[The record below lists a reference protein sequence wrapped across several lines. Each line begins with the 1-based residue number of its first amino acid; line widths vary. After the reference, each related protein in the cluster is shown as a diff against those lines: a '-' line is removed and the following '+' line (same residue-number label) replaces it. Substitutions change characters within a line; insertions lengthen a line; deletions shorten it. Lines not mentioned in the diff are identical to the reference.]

1 MEDINEYIDR
11 FFRPFNDG
19 ELKLG
24 EVDRAVLNNFLEEHV
39 YKGVPSWDTEAR
51 YRKLYELF
59 KGMRDEELY
68 EDEFL
73 SADALSGMLD
83 EKCLTDLE
91 ELYAESAYV
100 KRQIEKAASAGGV
113 RLVRD

>member
-1 MEDINEYIDR
+1 MEDINEYIDK
-11 FFRPFNDG
+11 FFRPYNDG

-24 EVDRAVLNNFLEEHV
+24 GVDRDVLNHFLEEHV
-39 YKGVPSWDTEAR
+39 YKNIDLWDIEGR
-51 YRKLYELF
+51 YRKLYDLF
-59 KGMRDEELY
+59 KGVRDEELY

-83 EKCLTDLE
+83 EKGLTDLE

-100 KRQIEKAASAGGV
+100 KRQIEKAASIGGV
-113 RLVRD
+113 RLVP